1 MHDVDNILEKLEQ
14 EGYRPTEPRRVVLD
28 DIVSRQAPFTS
39 AELWE
44 SVQENYPGI
53 GRATVFRTLE
63 LLSRMGILQRIHQ
76 DPDGGRCHA
85 YMVCGESHHHHLICS
100 ICGNVTDFE
109 DEEVVDALVRQVERH
124 TAFKVESHRLE
135 LVGRC
140 PACQGLAGN

>member
-28 DIVSRQAPFTS
+28 DIVSRQAPLLRPS
-39 AELWE
+39 CGNL
-44 SVQENYPGI
+44 VQEHYPGI

-100 ICGNVTDFE
+100 MCGNVTDF
-109 DEEVVDALVRQVERH
+109 VDKKQLRHWCARWSDTPPSKWKATGWSWWALPGVP
-124 TAFKVESHRLE
+124 
-135 LVGRC
+135 G
-140 PACQGLAGN
+140 AG